1 MSDGWLKILYSS
13 QSTMTVAPFAS
24 LLGSILGQPVGI
36 DRWSGLSELA
46 DHQDHGVWRKYNFLY
61 ISVRGKWFWIDET
74 GTRCIDFGRNVA
86 YVEATA
92 AAVKTLNMD
101 SAHTSVKDS
110 VEQEPEKKWKG
121 PFRFF
126 MVVDLLLICL
136 LVCLVSLFSWLVRC
150 FS

>member
-1 MSDGWLKILYSS
+1 
-13 QSTMTVAPFAS
+13 MTVAPFAS

-36 DRWSGLSELA
+36 DGWSGLSELA
-46 DHQDHGVWRKYNFLY
+46 DQIMGFGENTSLKQICFFLH

-101 SAHTSVKDS
+101 SAHTSVKNS
-110 VEQEPEKKWKG
+110 IEQEPERSGKAL
-121 PFRFF
+121 F
-126 MVVDLLLICL
+126 V
-136 LVCLVSLFSWLVRC
+136 FSW
-150 FS
+150 